1 MINTST
7 AYKKA
12 VKKNRIFEIF
22 DELVFANGDR
32 RTLCK
37 NNFKSYS
44 INEATSESNRFSIGA
59 AVIKK
64 YSASLNNQ
72 DREFDDCDFEG
83 ATIAAR
89 VGLKL
94 EDGSWEILDKG
105 TYRIVS
111 AKAGELTVEITAYD
125 EMLYFDRPYKEST
138 LEYPATINQIIQN
151 ACRCC
156 MVTYDASTVEMGN
169 FSIRERPEEES
180 VTFRDIISYCAQ
192 IMGCFAKINHLDTL
206 CFQWYNFAALSR
218 KNIDG
223 GVFDGKTPHETG
235 DSLDGGSFMDYQG
248 GAWADGGSYK
258 ELNSFHNLYVLGE
271 MSVQTEDIRI
281 TGIKITV
288 EDTKEEYLQGEEGY
302 VIEISNPLIQSD
314 LPTIAAHIGEKV
326 IGNLFRPLKI
336 KCISDPCMEAGD
348 AAYVADRRKNVY
360 QTVITNTTYTMGG
373 YQAVECSAE
382 TKTVKDFTRF
392 NASERLLSQA
402 SSNTKKKLTSYD
414 VAVQQMNQLAMN
426 AMGFYQTVEERADG
440 SRITYMHDKPL
451 LEESETVYKQGIDGF
466 FLSQDGGKSYMA
478 GFDGQGNAVL
488 NVLSVIGIVCDW
500 IRGGTLTLGGDNN
513 VNGEVVVY
521 DADGNVIGRFNK
533 DGLWASN
540 GYFGGT
546 IKSKNAEIT
555 GGYINIET
563 DSETDDKLVLRHGSK
578 FTSISPSGMN
588 VSNSI
593 YINLGGIS
601 VYEGKTRV
609 FIVDTT
615 TLIPTTFARNL
626 NVEEGLSVS
635 GELTVNGE
643 ISANG
648 SMSITSGLEVNGGI
662 KVPLSTIEA
671 YKLYI
676 SGSFSDSIYTKG
688 GIETEGKVNIKQGG
702 AAVNGGATVTAGLTV
717 STGDLKMSSP
727 IATFTSE
734 GNAVLK
740 KTLDVSGK
748 ATFSG
753 GVEIGGSTKIGAL
766 SNSIGFFG
774 STGSGKKTVANIT
787 TPSSATTSDIAV
799 KLNSLLTALRSY
811 GLIG

>member
-7 AYKKA
+7 AYKNA

-22 DELVFANGDR
+22 DELVFSNGER
-32 RTLCK
+32 RTLSK
-37 NNFKSYS
+37 NDFKSYS
-44 INEATSESNRFSIGA
+44 INEATSENNRFSIGA

-72 DREFDDCDFEG
+72 DRGFDDCDFEG

-125 EMLYFDRPYKEST
+125 EMLYFDRPYTESI
-138 LEYPATINQIIQN
+138 LEYPATINQIIQD

-156 MVTYDASTVEMGN
+156 MVTYDAGTVEMGN
-169 FSIRERPEEES
+169 FSIKERPTEES

-192 IMGCFAKINHLDTL
+192 IMGCFARINHLDTL
-206 CFQWYNFAALSR
+206 CFGWYDFAALSR

-223 GVFDGKTPHETG
+223 GIFDGGTPHETG
-235 DSLDGGSFMDYQG
+235 DSLDGGSFTDYQG
-248 GAWADGGSYK
+248 GDRADGGSYE
-258 ELNSFHNLYVLGE
+258 ELNRFHNLYVLGE
-271 MSVQTEDIRI
+271 MSVQTEDVRI
-281 TGIKITV
+281 TGIKIAV
-288 EDTKEEYLQGEEGY
+288 KETKEEYLQGEEGY

-314 LPTIAAHIGEKV
+314 LQAIAAHVGGKV

-336 KCISDPCMEAGD
+336 KCLSDPCMEAGD
-348 AAYVADRRKNVY
+348 AAYVTDRRQNVY
-360 QTVITNTTYTMGG
+360 QTVITSTTYTMGG

-382 TKTVKDFTRF
+382 TKTTKEFTRF
-392 NASERLLSQA
+392 NASERLLDQT

-414 VAVQQMNQLAMN
+414 VAVRQMNQLAMN

-466 FLSQDGGKSYMA
+466 FLSRDGGKSYTS

-488 NVLSVIGIVCDW
+488 NVLCAIGIVCDW
-500 IRGGTLTLGGDNN
+500 IRGGTLTLGGDND
-513 VNGEVVVY
+513 VNGEMVVY
-521 DADGNVIGRFNK
+521 DSAGKVVGRFNK

-540 GYFGGT
+540 GYFEGT

-563 DSETDDKLVLRHGSK
+563 NSETQDTILIKYGDY
-578 FTSISPSGMN
+578 FTNIVPAGIN
-588 VSNSI
+588 VSNKS
-593 YINLGGIS
+593 YVTPQGMQ
-601 VYEGKTRV
+601 VTTV
-609 FIVDTT
+609 FSADVN
-615 TLIPTTFARNL
+615 ASSGYHVSAN
-626 NVEEGLSVS
+626 GLSVS
-635 GELTVNGE
+635 GVGLRITAGGINIAGGGLEVHGGLDVKTGGIYVSGGN
-643 ISANG
+643 ITAASTSKLQILNSG
-648 SMSITSGLEVNGGI
+648 SDALNVTGGAIVSGKTTLSGGLEVSKGLEVNGG
-662 KVPLSTIEA
+662 
-671 YKLYI
+671 
-676 SGSFSDSIYTKG
+676 
-688 GIETEGKVNIKQGG
+688 
-702 AAVNGGATVTAGLTV
+702 ATVASGLTI
-717 STGDLKMSSP
+717 STGDLKMSSS

-740 KTLDVSGK
+740 KALEVSG
-748 ATFSG
+748 ATTLK
-753 GVEIGGSTKIGAL
+753 GSVKIGNST
-766 SNSIGFFG
+766 SNLVGFYG
-774 STGSGKKTVANIT
+774 ETGTSKKTVANIT
-787 TPSSATTSDIAV
+787 APSSASASDIAT

>member
-1 MINTST
+1 MINTSS
-7 AYKKA
+7 AYKSA

-22 DELVFANGDR
+22 DELVFANGER

-37 NNFKSYS
+37 NDFKSYS

-72 DREFDDCDFEG
+72 DRGFDDFDFEG

-125 EMLYFDRPYKEST
+125 EMLYFDRPYAEST
-138 LEYPATINQIIQN
+138 LEYPATINQIIQD

-156 MVTYDASTVEMGN
+156 MVTYDADTVEMGN
-169 FSIRERPEEES
+169 FSIRKRPEEES
-180 VTFRDIISYCAQ
+180 VTFRDMISYCAQ
-192 IMGCFAKINHLDTL
+192 IMGCFARINHLDTL
-206 CFQWYNFAALSR
+206 CFQWYDFSALSR

-223 GVFDGKTPHETG
+223 GIFDGETPHETG
-235 DSLDGGSFMDYQG
+235 DHLDGGSFTDYQG
-248 GAWADGGSYK
+248 GVWADGGSYE
-258 ELNSFHNLYVLGE
+258 ELNRFHNLYVLGE

-288 EDTKEEYLQGEEGY
+288 EETKEEYLQGEEGY
-302 VIEISNPLIQSD
+302 VFEISNPLIQSD
-314 LPTIAAHIGEKV
+314 LPVIAAHIGGKM

-336 KCISDPCMEAGD
+336 KCLSDPCMEAGD
-348 AAYVADRRKNVY
+348 AAYVTDRRQNVY

-382 TKTVKDFTRF
+382 TKTTKEFTRF
-392 NASERLLSQA
+392 NASERLLDQA
-402 SSNTKKKLTSYD
+402 SGNTKRKLTSYD

-426 AMGFYQTVEERADG
+426 AMGFYQTVEEGADG

-466 FLSQDGGKSYMA
+466 FLSRDGGKNYTA

-488 NVLSVIGIVCDW
+488 NVLCAIGIVCDW
-500 IRGGTLTLGGDNN
+500 IRGGTLTLGGDSN
-513 VNGEVVVY
+513 VNGEMVVY
-521 DADGNVIGRFNK
+521 DADGNVVGRFNK

-540 GYFGGT
+540 GYFEGT
-546 IKSKNAEIT
+546 VKSKNAEIT
-555 GGYINIET
+555 GGYIDIET
-563 DSETDDKLVLRHGSK
+563 SSETQDTILIKYGDY
-578 FTSISPSGMN
+578 FTNIVPAGIN
-588 VSNSI
+588 VSNKS
-593 YINLGGIS
+593 YITSQGIH
-601 VYEGKTRV
+601 VTTV
-609 FIVDTT
+609 FSADVNTT
-615 TLIPTTFARNL
+615 SGYHVNAN
-626 NVEEGLSVS
+626 GLSVS
-635 GELTVNGE
+635 GSGLR
-643 ISANG
+643 
-648 SMSITSGLEVNGGI
+648 ITAGGINIASGGLEVSGGLDVKTGGI
-662 KVPLSTIEA
+662 YVDGGNITASSTSKIQINNA
-671 YKLYI
+671 GSDALNVAGGALI
-676 SGSFSDSIYTKG
+676 SGKATLSSGAEVSKG
-688 GIETEGKVNIKQGG
+688 LT
-702 AAVNGGATVTAGLTV
+702 VNGGATVASGLTV
-717 STGDLKMSSP
+717 STGDLKMESS

-740 KTLDVSGK
+740 KSLEVSGT
-748 ATFSG
+748 ATFKGS
-753 GVEIGGSTKIGAL
+753 VKIGGSTSSL
-766 SNSIGFFG
+766 IGFFNASG
-774 STGSGKKTVANIT
+774 SSKKTVANIT
-787 TPSSATTSDIAV
+787 TPSSATTSDIAT
-799 KLNSLLTALRSY
+799 KLNSLLTALRAY